1 VPAAEALAIGIADR
15 VVRAEETYDAALAW
29 AHQFDSAAAVALAAA
44 KTAVDDGLA
53 MGLAEG
59 LRLESALFA
68 GLFGTEDR
76 SIGMTS
82 FIEEGPGHAKFVGR

>member
-1 VPAAEALAIGIADR
+1 VRADEALALGIADR
-15 VVRAEETYDAALAW
+15 VVPTDDVYEVALTWAREYAEGP
-29 AHQFDSAAAVALAAA
+29 AVALAAA

-68 GLFGTEDR
+68 GLFGTDDR
-76 SIGMTS
+76 TAGMRS
-82 FIEEGPGHAKFVGR
+82 FLEHGPGHATFTGS